1 MLWRLATW
9 SWQLMLGLC
18 WLWYMPATSAAFVRW
33 VSYLSVIS
41 STCMCI
47 WYLAKAYRHRLW
59 RRRKSVRPSQEIR
72 TERRRI
78 AQSLHDVLG
87 SQLVYA
93 LSLCI
98 NKPDPVLQQTLE
110 QGLLNLRLIVDS
122 MDGQD
127 DILPMCMA
135 RFRHRVQPVLDRRG
149 ILLHWHVCDDDTLQ
163 SSDHLPRGQIAQNI
177 LAILQEAISNILQH
191 AHAREIWITLH
202 RHNPACTKNASQR
215 GHLRVEDNGC
225 GIPTCGQAGM
235 GLANMRQRAHA
246 IGGQLQISPRAGGG
260 TCLHLSW

>member
-9 SWQLMLGLC
+9 SWQLMLGYAGSG
-18 WLWYMPATSAAFVRW
+18 YMPQHLQLLCAGCL
-33 VSYLSVIS
+33 YLSVIS

-98 NKPDPVLQQTLE
+98 NKPDPVLQQILE

-127 DILPMCMA
+127 DALPMCMA
-135 RFRHRVQPVLDRRG
+135 RFQ
-149 ILLHWHVCDDDTLQ
+149 
-163 SSDHLPRGQIAQNI
+163 
-177 LAILQEAISNILQH
+177 
-191 AHAREIWITLH
+191 
-202 RHNPACTKNASQR
+202 AS
-215 GHLRVEDNGC
+215 GS
-225 GIPTCGQAGM
+225 A
-235 GLANMRQRAHA
+235 
-246 IGGQLQISPRAGGG
+246 RAGSPWHLAALACLLTTIRCNRPI
-260 TCLHLSW
+260 TCLEGKLPKHTRHTARSHQQHLAACACP